1 MIQRRY
7 AGAMRVLVTGATGF
21 IGHTLV
27 PALRRDGHTVV
38 AWVRSLDRA
47 RQRLD
52 AAVELVRVD
61 AGFDALVSAVSRVDG
76 VVNLAG
82 EPLIGRRWT
91 PDRRRALETSRVDLT
106 RNLVRAMA
114 VAPAKPR
121 VLVSAS
127 AVGYYGD
134 RGDERLSEQ
143 SPAGDDF
150 LAHLC
155 RGWED
160 AAMAARAHG
169 VRVVVSRFGVV
180 LGPDGGALA
189 RMMLPFKL
197 GLGGPIGSGRQ
208 YMPWIHIDDVAAFVA
223 AALAD
228 AGCRGPTNMV
238 APQVATNRMFTAAL
252 GRAVHCPAVLPVP
265 AFALRLI
272 FGEAATVLLASQRV
286 EPRAL
291 LDRGFSFVFPGL
303 DAALASIISR

>member
-27 PALRRDGHTVV
+27 PALRREGHTVV
-38 AWVRSLDRA
+38 AWVRSRERA

-52 AAVELVRVD
+52 TAVELVLVD
-61 AGFDALVSAVSRVDG
+61 DGFDALVSALSRADG

-82 EPLIGRRWT
+82 EALIGRRWT
-91 PDRRRALETSRVDLT
+91 PERRRALETSRIDLT
-106 RNLVRAMA
+106 RNLVRAVA

-134 RGDERLSEQ
+134 RGDERLAEQ
-143 SPAGDDF
+143 SSAGGDF
-150 LAHLC
+150 LARLC

-180 LGPDGGALA
+180 LGKGGGALA
-189 RMMLPFKL
+189 QMMVPFKL
-197 GLGGPIGSGRQ
+197 GLGGPIGTGRQ
-208 YMPWIHIDDVAAFVA
+208 YMPWIHVDDVAAFVA
-223 AALAD
+223 AALGD
-228 AGCRGPTNMV
+228 DGWRGPINLV
-238 APQVATNRMFTAAL
+238 APQEATNRVFTAAL
-252 GRAVHCPAVLPVP
+252 GRALHRPAVLPVP
-265 AFALRLI
+265 AFALRSI
-272 FGEAATVLLASQRV
+272 FGEAATVLLASQRI

-291 LDRGFSFVFPGL
+291 LDRGFPFAFPGL